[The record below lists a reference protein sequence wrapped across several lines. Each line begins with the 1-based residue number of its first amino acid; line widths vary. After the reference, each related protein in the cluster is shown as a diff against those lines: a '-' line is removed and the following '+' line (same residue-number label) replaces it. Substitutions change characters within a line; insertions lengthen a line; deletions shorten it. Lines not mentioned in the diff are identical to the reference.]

1 MEQPFIPIARPLTG
15 EEEQR
20 ALAEV
25 LASGQL
31 AAGAQTARFEEEF
44 ARYIGVPYGS
54 ATSNGTT
61 ALHAAL
67 AAVGVG
73 PGDRVITT
81 TFSFVATANAILFC
95 GATPV
100 FTDIDPVTYNMDP
113 GSLAAALEAV
123 PDAKAVLVV
132 HLFGL
137 PADMDAIGRL
147 CAERGIPLVEDCAQA
162 HGARYG
168 QGKVGGFGAAGCFS
182 FYATKNMTT
191 GEGGMVVTGS
201 EAVHER
207 VRRFINHG
215 RSDRYV
221 HTELGHNFRLTD
233 LQSALGRV
241 QLGRLD
247 GWNERRRANARYL
260 NEAFAGLDWL
270 TTPVTPPG
278 REHVFHQYTIRTA
291 YRDMLADW
299 LRERGIGSQVV
310 YPLAIHQQ
318 PLYAD
323 GRAETPVPLDEAE
336 RAAREVLS
344 LPVHPG
350 LSEAELERVAAAV
363 RSFQPPAL

>member
-1 MEQPFIPIARPLTG
+1 
-15 EEEQR
+15 
-20 ALAEV
+20 AEV

-31 AAGAQTARFEEEF
+31 AAGAQTARFVEEF

-168 QGKVGGFGAAGCFS
+168 QGQRRRRWGGERVGGGPRGGAAVSAPRAPRPVRPHGAGPRLPPHRPPARAGAGAAGP
-182 FYATKNMTT
+182 A
-191 GEGGMVVTGS
+191 
-201 EAVHER
+201 
-207 VRRFINHG
+207 
-215 RSDRYV
+215 
-221 HTELGHNFRLTD
+221 
-233 LQSALGRV
+233 GRV
-241 QLGRLD
+241 
-247 GWNERRRANARYL
+247 
-260 NEAFAGLDWL
+260 
-270 TTPVTPPG
+270 
-278 REHVFHQYTIRTA
+278 
-291 YRDMLADW
+291 
-299 LRERGIGSQVV
+299 
-310 YPLAIHQQ
+310 
-318 PLYAD
+318 
-323 GRAETPVPLDEAE
+323 E
-336 RAAREVLS
+336 RAGAGKRPLS
-344 LPVHPG
+344 
-350 LSEAELERVAAAV
+350 
-363 RSFQPPAL
+363 Q

>member
-1 MEQPFIPIARPLTG
+1 
-15 EEEQR
+15 
-20 ALAEV
+20 
-25 LASGQL
+25 
-31 AAGAQTARFEEEF
+31 
-44 ARYIGVPYGS
+44 
-54 ATSNGTT
+54 
-61 ALHAAL
+61 
-67 AAVGVG
+67 
-73 PGDRVITT
+73 
-81 TFSFVATANAILFC
+81 
-95 GATPV
+95 ATPV
-100 FTDIDPVTYNMDP
+100 FTDSDPVTYNMDP

-123 PDAKAVLVV
+123 PDAKAGPARPLC
-132 HLFGL
+132 GL
-137 PADMDAIGRL
+137 PADGGALGRPG
-147 CAERGIPLVEDCAQA
+147 RQRRSPLVGRCARA
-162 HGARYG
+162 HGGGYG

-299 LRERGIGSQVV
+299 LR
-310 YPLAIHQQ
+310 
-318 PLYAD
+318 
-323 GRAETPVPLDEAE
+323 
-336 RAAREVLS
+336 
-344 LPVHPG
+344 
-350 LSEAELERVAAAV
+350 
-363 RSFQPPAL
+363 